1 MDEQKQLNSAWPVL
15 WRLLKTQRCKLT
27 AAVGISLFAA
37 ALELAPYWLLFEAVM
52 LVQAYLQHEM
62 MDPSSSALIA
72 DGFYHLALGMAAV
85 LVAKT
90 LAYGLAYTLSH
101 QSAFLIL
108 ADTRRLLASRLAW
121 APLTWFQ
128 GYQTGQL
135 KQAVMQ
141 DVEKMENFFS
151 HHTVE
156 VSVAVFGPLLVTGYL
171 FWIDWR
177 LALAALIAAPAAILS
192 SFVVMRGLNKHY
204 DQYHAASI
212 VLNNT
217 VVEYIR
223 NIAIMKLFRQ
233 DSERFKAMS
242 ESLVHYFSVV
252 DKITVITVPRWALFT
267 CLLGASIL
275 FILPVGMYLVQTGE
289 IDSINV
295 VMAALLGAGMLK
307 PLLKI
312 SHFFTEIQ
320 EILSGVRRLMPIIDM
335 TEHRNDHETCLLQSP
350 LVFSLHKLHF
360 SYSDVSVLEDVTLS
374 FKPCTTTII
383 LGMSG
388 SGKSTLVQLMAGLLT
403 PDSGDIF
410 INNVPI
416 KQLNESQRAS
426 LLSLASQDAFLFKGT
441 LKENLMFANP
451 HASVQEVNQALQTAG
466 IESLIKEL
474 PEGLNTKIAEQGV
487 RLSGGEKQ
495 RVALARTLLV
505 NAPIVLL
512 DEATAYADNLTQR
525 AFYQNLKKHYP
536 DKTVV
541 VVAHRTYGLEDADQI
556 VLMENGKVRAKGS
569 HNALIQSDDFYATL
583 WRLQNNNDDWML
595 SRQLADKE
603 GALSNG

>member
-1 MDEQKQLNSAWPVL
+1 
-15 WRLLKTQRCKLT
+15 
-27 AAVGISLFAA
+27 
-37 ALELAPYWLLFEAVM
+37 
-52 LVQAYLQHEM
+52 
-62 MDPSSSALIA
+62 
-72 DGFYHLALGMAAV
+72 
-85 LVAKT
+85 
-90 LAYGLAYTLSH
+90 
-101 QSAFLIL
+101 
-108 ADTRRLLASRLAW
+108 
-121 APLTWFQ
+121 
-128 GYQTGQL
+128 
-135 KQAVMQ
+135 
-141 DVEKMENFFS
+141 
-151 HHTVE
+151 
-156 VSVAVFGPLLVTGYL
+156 
-171 FWIDWR
+171 
-177 LALAALIAAPAAILS
+177 
-192 SFVVMRGLNKHY
+192 
-204 DQYHAASI
+204 
-212 VLNNT
+212 
-217 VVEYIR
+217 
-223 NIAIMKLFRQ
+223 
-233 DSERFKAMS
+233 
-242 ESLVHYFSVV
+242 
-252 DKITVITVPRWALFT
+252 
-267 CLLGASIL
+267 
-275 FILPVGMYLVQTGE
+275 
-289 IDSINV
+289 
-295 VMAALLGAGMLK
+295 MLK

-335 TEHRNDHETCLLQSP
+335 NENRKDHETCLLQSP
-350 LVFSLHKLHF
+350 LSFSLHKLHF
-360 SYSDVSVLEDVTLS
+360 SYSDVSVLEDITLS

-383 LGMSG
+383 LSMSG

-403 PDSGDIF
+403 PDSGDVF
-410 INNVPI
+410 INDVPI

-466 IESLIKEL
+466 IENLIKEL

-569 HNALIQSDDFYATL
+569 HDTLIQSDDFYATL